1 MHGQMLTAILL
12 AYDAPARPLRRDA
25 VTRSL
30 ASLVDACVQG
40 LVADAVLVGAPGG
53 GLERIA
59 DEAGCTLIETT
70 NREEGLKEAL
80 DVARQEAA
88 LLLLAGNAI
97 ERGFI
102 DEVDDAFAYSEGERA
117 FVLRAAPT
125 SLVTRLAPRF
135 AEPVGLI
142 ARKSALR
149 AAGSADL
156 GKLAKKLRCV
166 DLKSSARRTF

>member
-1 MHGQMLTAILL
+1 MLTAILL

-40 LVADAVLVGAPGG
+40 LVADAVLVGAPGS
-53 GLERIA
+53 GLSRIA
-59 DEAGCTLIETT
+59 DEAGCTLVEASD
-70 NREEGLKEAL
+70 REEGLAQAL
-80 DVARQEAA
+80 DVARQDAA
-88 LLLLAGNAI
+88 FLLLAGHAI

-102 DEVDDAFAYSEGERA
+102 DEMDDAFAYAEAARA
-117 FVLRAAPT
+117 FVLRSAPT
-125 SLVTRLAPRF
+125 SLVTRLAPSF

-149 AAGSADL
+149 AAGSGDFR
-156 GKLAKKLRCV
+156 KLAKRLRCAE
-166 DLKSSARRTF
+166 LKSSARRTF